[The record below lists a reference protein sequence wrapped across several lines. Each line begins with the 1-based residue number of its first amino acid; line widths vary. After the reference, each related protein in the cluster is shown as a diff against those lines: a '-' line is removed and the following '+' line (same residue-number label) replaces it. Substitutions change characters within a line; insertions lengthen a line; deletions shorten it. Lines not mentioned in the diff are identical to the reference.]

1 MKNSEKYFV
10 KNRTRVN
17 IEKVP
22 TSRKVARIGQARTSH
37 KDKIQVT
44 NELKKNLK
52 NHRKPIRRVNQLF
65 TSVLKEGRLSE
76 LKIFK
81 I

>member
-17 IEKVP
+17 TEKVP
-22 TSRKVARIGQARTSH
+22 TSRKVARIGQTQTSQ

-52 NHRKPIRRVNQLF
+52 NHRKPIRVNQLF

-76 LKIFK
+76 SKIF
-81 I
+81 